1 MRLMVGRTTLLI
13 AHRPETIR
21 LTEVQTR
28 LTSLKTALAAEDATV
43 SACRDAVSGVIHL
56 VPLTEHGNRWRN
68 RRLLTRPRLARSLRD
83 FRA

>member
-28 LTSLKTALAAEDATV
+28 LTSLKTALAAKDATV
-43 SACRDAVSGVIHL
+43 SACRRAVSG
-56 VPLTEHGNRWRN
+56 
-68 RRLLTRPRLARSLRD
+68 
-83 FRA
+83 